1 MRTPIP
7 FVLAAAIGLATSLH
21 GPSADAGGLYVGL
34 ELPVAVAAPVVTVP
48 PVVEVPVAP
57 ITVVTDDD
65 PTLIVSSS
73 YCCGPGWRG
82 YGYGYG
88 YGWREGYRGYARAPY
103 AYPVH
108 GRSAYAHPGNAPGP
122 RGHQVVHSGRR

>member
-1 MRTPIP
+1 MRTPLP

-21 GPSADAGGLYVGL
+21 VPSADAGGLYLGL

-48 PVVEVPVAP
+48 P
-57 ITVVTDDD
+57 ITVLTDDD
-65 PTLIVSSS
+65 PALIVTSS

-82 YGYGYG
+82 YGWHD
-88 YGWREGYRGYARAPY
+88 YGWREGYQGYARAAY

-108 GRSAYAHPGNAPGP
+108 GRSAYAHPGSA
-122 RGHQVVHSGRR
+122 RGHEVVHSGRR